1 MGSPAR
7 RLMKTFLF
15 KSQQTIKKPLTE
27 VFDFFSDAH
36 NLAMITPPWLHFE
49 VLTPAPIEMVIGTR
63 IDYRLKLRGI
73 PIRWQSEITEWNPPY
88 TFADEQ
94 RRGPYRLW
102 QHTHIF
108 DETKDGVVVGDVVEY
123 AVWGDGLVN
132 KFFVRP
138 DIEKIFAYRTEQLD
152 EIFHPI

>member
-1 MGSPAR
+1 
-7 RLMKTFLF
+7 MKTFLF
-15 KSQQTIKKPLTE
+15 ETQQTLACPLSE

-36 NLAMITPPWLHFE
+36 NLAIITPPWLHFE
-49 VLTPAPIEMVIGTR
+49 VLTPAPIEMLPGTR

-88 TFADEQ
+88 AFADEQ

-102 QHTHIF
+102 RHKHTF
-108 DETKDGVVVGDVVEY
+108 DETENGVVVGDSVEY
-123 AVWGDGLVN
+123 AVWGNALIN

-138 DIEKIFAYRTEQLD
+138 DIEKIFAYRSAQL
-152 EIFHPI
+152 EELFHHKKNSNVP

>member
-1 MGSPAR
+1 
-7 RLMKTFLF
+7 MKTFLF

-36 NLAMITPPWLHFE
+36 NLAMITPPWLRFE
-49 VLTPAPIEMVIGTR
+49 VLTPAPIDLIVGTR

-88 TFADEQ
+88 SFEDAQ

-102 QHTHIF
+102 QHTHTF
-108 DETKDGVVVGDVVEY
+108 DETEDGVVVGDAVKY
-123 AVWGDGLVN
+123 AVWGDGLVD

-152 EIFHPI
+152 KIFHRT